1 MNALRVVVVVSVICI
16 AVALAVMGA
25 TAAQAQGAQCAPRDA
40 LLGQLAGTS
49 GETQRGMG
57 LVAQYQVMEIYA
69 AEATGTWTIIVTR
82 PDGLS
87 CMIASGQGYE
97 AVDGVLPPP
106 GEDG

>member
-1 MNALRVVVVVSVICI
+1 MSALRLGIVAAVICI
-16 AVALAVMGA
+16 AMALAVMGV
-25 TAAQAQGAQCAPRDA
+25 TAAQAQGAPCWPRDV
-40 LLGQLAGTS
+40 LLGQLAGTY
-49 GETQRGMG
+49 GETQRGIG
-57 LVAQYQVMEIYA
+57 LVAQDQVLEIYA
-69 AEATGTWTIIVTR
+69 AEATGTFTIIVTQ